1 VAFALSATAFAA
13 LFAVAFITDSSASI
27 WFSWY
32 GIPDLLLSPNKIK
45 GTSNESCQRILLAP
59 NFECLP
65 CLVSTERSNLRNFGN
80 IWSILFFLLHQ
91 LYAKKENAF

>member
-45 GTSNESCQRILLAP
+45 GTSNESCQRILLPP

-65 CLVSTERSNLRNFGN
+65 CLVSTDFYYINFMQRKKM
-80 IWSILFFLLHQ
+80 LFEKTLKLL
-91 LYAKKENAF
+91 